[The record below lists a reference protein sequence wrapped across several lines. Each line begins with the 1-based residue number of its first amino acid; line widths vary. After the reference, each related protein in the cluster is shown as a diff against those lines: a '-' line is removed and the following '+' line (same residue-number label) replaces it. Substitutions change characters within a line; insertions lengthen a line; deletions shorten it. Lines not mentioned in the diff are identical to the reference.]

1 MVFSLSYYWNSNSF
15 NVFNHAE
22 LGFVRV
28 VMKDGEPWF
37 VGKDV
42 AEVLGYGNPSKAIN
56 VHVREKNRFSEMLP
70 NSQNGRTVGKY
81 LLINEAGLYSLILRS
96 KLPQAEQFEDWVTSE
111 VLPSIR
117 KHGGYLTREKV
128 EEALTDRNWTPLH
141 GTVHLVS
148 IPYFYP
154 CLL

>member
-1 MVFSLSYYWNSNSF
+1 MWSFFYVSTLTFFEATNSIS
-15 NVFNHAE
+15 VFNHAE

-42 AEVLGYGNPSKAIN
+42 CDVLKYDQTHKAIAR
-56 VHVREKNRFSEMLP
+56 HVDEDDKALFKGDE
-70 NSQNGRTVGKY
+70 TY
-81 LLINEAGLYSLILRS
+81 LLNFDVPNRGLIVINESGLYSLVLRS
-96 KLPQAEQFEDWVTSE
+96 KQPIAKDFKRWVTSE

-128 EEALTDRNWTPLH
+128 EEALADPDSL
-141 GTVHLVS
+141 
-148 IPYFYP
+148 IKK
-154 CLL
+154 

>member
-1 MVFSLSYYWNSNSF
+1 MWSFSLSYYLNSNSF

-42 AEVLGYGNPSKAIN
+42 AEVLGYKDSVNTLKQ
-56 VHVREKNRFSEMLP
+56 HVDIEDKGRCQIGTQFGEKE
-70 NSQNGRTVGKY
+70 TVI
-81 LLINEAGLYSLILRS
+81 INESGLYSLILRS
-96 KLPQAEQFEDWVTSE
+96 KLPQAKNFKRWVTSE